1 MLLLILLMP
10 HAVCTR
16 REKLRAAALAVLPV
30 DQLPGEEV
38 AVAHTHVDARDL
50 PKAGEGQE

>member
-1 MLLLILLMP
+1 MP